1 MSTSCKWC
9 EKLLTPYLDSRLDAD
24 ERAEVESHLASC
36 ESCRSMHAL
45 LSGAAAVLAAEGP
58 AEPSPDLAARAARAA
73 LDAAEREAAKPTFVE
88 RWIRVAWPAAAAASV
103 ATVLLLVFGLGKSEL
118 NGQATTAGD
127 PVALIAQ
134 SENGSSDMML
144 SVLALEEE

>member
-1 MSTSCKWC
+1 MSTSCKRC
-9 EKLLTPYLDSRLDAD
+9 ERLLTPYLDSRLDAD

-36 ESCRSMHAL
+36 ESCKSTHAL

-58 AEPSPDLAARAARAA
+58 AEPPADLAARAARAA
-73 LDAAEREAAKPTFVE
+73 LDAAEKGAAKPTFVE

-103 ATVLLLVFGLGKSEL
+103 ATVLLLVFGLGTSDI
-118 NGQATTAGD
+118 NGQATATGD

-134 SENGSSDMML
+134 TESGSSEMML